1 LLGDDDVWSKSKQQR
16 RQRSGDGRLPP
27 PLIYASM
34 PVEEPPTS
42 LGEGSKTRESER
54 RKRMV
59 RGIYDA

>member
-1 LLGDDDVWSKSKQQR
+1 
-16 RQRSGDGRLPP
+16 
-27 PLIYASM
+27 M